1 MSPDPINIVIGGE
14 AGQGLITIGQLLTRS
29 LVRSGYEVVVTQDY
43 QSRIRGGHNTFRVR
57 ASAESLA
64 APQESIDLL
73 VALDSATV
81 DLHRPE
87 LSPRGMIL
95 IDKDLSTP
103 EDCCRKVPFKE
114 LAPDR
119 YANIIALGVVST
131 LLGLK
136 EEIVVRTADDFFGH
150 KSPEAAEGNRQA
162 LQAAFAW
169 AKEQSISF
177 SSLPP
182 APDITSK
189 LVLTGNEALAL
200 GALSAGLKFF
210 AFYPMSP
217 STSIGL
223 TLAAQAGKMGL
234 VVEQAEDEIAAIN
247 MALGASFAGAPSMVA
262 TSGGG
267 FALMVEG
274 VSLAGMTETPIVIV
288 VAQRPGPATG
298 LPTRTEQGDLEF
310 VLHAGHGEFPRAIFT
325 PGTVEEC
332 FHLARKALELAE
344 RSQGPVFI
352 LTDQFLADSYRAV
365 DPFDVSQLPA
375 ILPRTTPEIAKPYFR
390 YALTESGV
398 SPRLIPG
405 LSDHLVVADSDE
417 HTEDGHLTEDL
428 IVRKRMV
435 EKRGR
440 KLKILREAAV
450 PPEFKGEPHPDL
462 LLVTWGSGQGA
473 VWEAATL
480 LKARGKRTALL
491 YFSQVWPLVPDHFL
505 STLRDSREIISVEMN
520 ATGQFGRL
528 FRRETG
534 VTIEKTIL
542 RYDGLPLTPEYILRE
557 MEQRGWLR

>member
-64 APQESIDLL
+64 APQEFIDLL

-95 IDKDLSTP
+95 IDEDFSTP

-119 YANIIALGVVST
+119 YANITALGVVST

-136 EEIVVRTADDFFGH
+136 EEIVVRTAEDFFGI
-150 KSPEAAEGNRQA
+150 KSPEDAEGNRQA
-162 LQAAFAW
+162 LQAAFTW
-169 AKEQSISF
+169 TKKQSISF
-177 SSLPP
+177 PTLPK
-182 APDITSK
+182 APDVTSR
-189 LVLTGNEALAL
+189 LILTGNEAIAL

-223 TLAAQAGKMGL
+223 TLAAQARKMGL

-267 FALMVEG
+267 FALMAEG
-274 VSLAGMTETPIVIV
+274 VSLAGMTETPLVIV

-325 PGTVEEC
+325 PGSVEEC

-365 DPFDVSQLPA
+365 DPFDLSQLPA
-375 ILPRTTPEIAKPYFR
+375 ILPRSTPAISEPYLR

-398 SPRLIPG
+398 SPRLFPG

-428 IVRKRMV
+428 TVRKRMV

-440 KLKILREAAV
+440 KLKMLQDAAV
-450 PPEFKGEPHPDL
+450 PPEFKGEPRPDL
-462 LLVTWGSGQGA
+462 LLVTWGSGRGA
-473 VWEAATL
+473 VWEAASL
-480 LKARGKRTALL
+480 LKARGKRTAAIH
-491 YFSQVWPLVPDHFL
+491 FSQVWPLVSDHFL
-505 STLRDSREIISVEMN
+505 PVFREAGEIIDVEMN
-520 ATGQFGRL
+520 ATGQFSRL
-528 FRRETG
+528 LRRETG
-534 VTIEKTIL
+534 THIEKTIL

-557 MEQRGWLR
+557 LERRGWVT